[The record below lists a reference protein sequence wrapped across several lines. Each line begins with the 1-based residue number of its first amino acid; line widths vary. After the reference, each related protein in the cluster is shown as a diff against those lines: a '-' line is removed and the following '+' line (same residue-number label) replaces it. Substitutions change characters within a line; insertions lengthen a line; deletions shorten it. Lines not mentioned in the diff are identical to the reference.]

1 MQELASAL
9 LNFNFIMIPLRDNVR
24 PNIVPFI
31 TVALVSANIGVFIS
45 ELLLS
50 PAQLHA
56 WVGQF
61 GMVPARLN
69 QMVANG
75 VLDPGALIS
84 LFSSLFLHGGWLHL
98 IGNVWFLWL
107 FGYSVEYC
115 LGHGRFLL
123 FYLACGIIANL
134 TQLAFDPTSTVP
146 VIGASGAVS
155 GILGAYAICF
165 PRAKIQT
172 LLPIFFIFTIIEI
185 PAMLFLGLWFIYQ
198 LQSGAASLGM
208 AGSGIAWWAHV
219 GGFLAGVLM
228 NQFLIKRN

>member
-1 MQELASAL
+1 
-9 LNFNFIMIPLRDNVR
+9 MIPLRDNIR
-24 PNIVPFI
+24 PNIVPFL
-31 TVALVSANIGVFIS
+31 TVSLVSANIGVFMS
-45 ELLLS
+45 AWLLS
-50 PAQLHA
+50 PDQLYA
-56 WVGQF
+56 WVERF
-61 GMVPARLN
+61 GMVPARVS
-69 QMVANG
+69 QMAANG
-75 VLDPGALIS
+75 ALDPTALLS
-84 LFSSLFLHGGWLHL
+84 LVSSLFLHGGWLHL

-123 FYLACGIIANL
+123 FYLTCGVIANL
-134 TQLAFDPTSTVP
+134 TQLAFDPSSQIP

-172 LLPIFFIFTIIEI
+172 LVPLFFIFTIIEI
-185 PAMLFLGLWFIYQ
+185 PALLFLGLWFFYQ
-198 LQSGAASLGM
+198 LQGGAISAGM

-228 NQFLIKRN
+228 NQFLIKRK

>member
-1 MQELASAL
+1 
-9 LNFNFIMIPLRDNVR
+9 MIPLRDNVR
-24 PNIVPFI
+24 PNIVPFL
-31 TVALVSANIGVFIS
+31 TVSLVSANIGVFIS

-56 WVGQF
+56 WVERF
-61 GMVPARLN
+61 GMVPARVS
-69 QMVANG
+69 QMAANG
-75 VLDPGALIS
+75 ALDPTALLS
-84 LFSSLFLHGGWLHL
+84 LVSSLFLHGGWLHL

-123 FYLACGIIANL
+123 FYLTCGVIANL
-134 TQLAFDPTSTVP
+134 TQLAFDPSSQIP

-172 LLPIFFIFTIIEI
+172 LVPLFFIFTIIEI
-185 PAMLFLGLWFIYQ
+185 PALLFLGLWFFYQ
-198 LQSGAASLGM
+198 LQGGAISAGM

-228 NQFLIKRN
+228 NQFLIKRK

>member
-1 MQELASAL
+1 
-9 LNFNFIMIPLRDNVR
+9 MIPLRDNVR

-31 TVALVSANIGVFIS
+31 TVVLVSANIGAFIS
-45 ELLLS
+45 ELLLP
-50 PAQLHA
+50 PAQLHV
-56 WVGQF
+56 WVGRF

-69 QMVANG
+69 QMLTDG
-75 VLDPGALIS
+75 SLDFGALLS

-107 FGYSVEYC
+107 FGHSVEYC
-115 LGHGRFLL
+115 LGHTRFLM
-123 FYLACGIIANL
+123 FYIACGIIANL
-134 TQLAFDPTSTVP
+134 TQCAFDPASTVP

-172 LLPIFFIFTIIEI
+172 LVPLFFIFTIIEI
-185 PAMLFLGLWFIYQ
+185 PAMLFLGLWFFYQ
-198 LQSGAASLGM
+198 LQGGAASSEM
-208 AGSGIAWWAHV
+208 AGAGIAWWAHV

-228 NQFLIKRN
+228 NQFLIKRK